1 MSNGTDTEVW
11 LEDFLADLMDYSG
24 MEISVEEMYLDNEE
38 NLVVQLFGPD
48 SARAIGREGVVL
60 DAIQHI
66 VVSAAIHAG
75 VTRKR
80 LVVDIEQYR
89 ERRERKICDDAT
101 HCAKEVLSSG
111 ESIDLPPMSP
121 RERRL
126 VHMTISEIAGVRT
139 ESIGEGDDRFVRVLP
154 R

>member
-1 MSNGTDTEVW
+1 
-11 LEDFLADLMDYSG
+11 MDYSA
-24 MEISVEEMYLDNEE
+24 MDVSVEEMYLDDEE
-38 NLVVQLFGPD
+38 NLVVQLSGPD

-89 ERRERKICDDAT
+89 ERRERKICDDAA
-101 HCAKEVLSSG
+101 HYAREVLATG
-111 ESIDLPPMSP
+111 KFIDLQPMSP

-126 VHMTISEIAGVRT
+126 VHMTISEIDGVKT
-139 ESIGEGDDRFVRVLP
+139 ESIGEGDERFVRVLP